1 MCVLDNKIE
10 DELQTMRRC
19 ELTSNAS
26 GIAYGRGATQAL
38 LNIYLEMA
46 FLNRAPKPK
55 TWRSKLIL
63 MKFLL
68 TTAKHGPVSKYAP
81 P

>member
-19 ELTSNAS
+19 GLTSNAS

-38 LNIYLEMA
+38 LLKYLSGDGVLESSSEA
-46 FLNRAPKPK
+46 
-55 TWRSKLIL
+55 
-63 MKFLL
+63 
-68 TTAKHGPVSKYAP
+68 
-81 P
+81 